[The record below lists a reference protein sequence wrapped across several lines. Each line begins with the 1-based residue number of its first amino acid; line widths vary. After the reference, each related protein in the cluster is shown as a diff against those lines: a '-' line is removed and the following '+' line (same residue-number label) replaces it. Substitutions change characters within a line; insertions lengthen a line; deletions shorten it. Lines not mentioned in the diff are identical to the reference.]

1 MKTRFGLT
9 YIMLLLAAIAVLL
22 WASNYGKDYTT
33 YEMGMVF
40 GAYAVIV
47 IELALAWLIDRCFYL
62 VIWVPKSEAKHNAIV
77 VKKCPLPK
85 KQEEDA
91 K

>member
-9 YIMLLLAAIAVLL
+9 YIILVLASIAVLL

-62 VIWVPKSEAKHNAIV
+62 VIWVPKSETKHNTIV